1 MCIIFVKI
9 NMMYKLYEGFNWF
22 IKYLILFYINNVKS
36 LIFDYVVLIMFIY
49 FIVFNL
55 LIIIIVVCLII

>member
-1 MCIIFVKI
+1 MKGLIDLSLRLIVLF
-9 NMMYKLYEGFNWF
+9 FD

-36 LIFDYVVLIMFIY
+36 LIFDYVVLIIFIY

-55 LIIIIVVCLII
+55 LIIIIIVCLII

>member
-1 MCIIFVKI
+1 MKGLIDLSLRLIVLF
-9 NMMYKLYEGFNWF
+9 FD

-55 LIIIIVVCLII
+55 LIIIIIVCLII

>member
-1 MCIIFVKI
+1 MKGLIDLSLRLIVLF
-9 NMMYKLYEGFNWF
+9 FD